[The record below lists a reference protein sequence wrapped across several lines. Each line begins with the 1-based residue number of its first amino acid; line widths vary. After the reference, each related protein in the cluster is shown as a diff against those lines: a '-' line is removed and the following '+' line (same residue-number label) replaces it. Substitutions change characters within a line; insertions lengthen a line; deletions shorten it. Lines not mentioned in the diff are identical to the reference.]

1 MCNFEQE
8 KVPEIAKRIMFICN
22 AYGVNIDNS
31 NLNYFIESCGT
42 NLQDLINEIMKLIEY
57 VGKDG
62 TIKKDDIDILCTK
75 QFESVIFDLTDSLGN
90 KNVKMAL
97 EVLKNLEYAKEPI
110 QKILVTLYNHFKKLY
125 IVKLCEKYNQN
136 ILENLKLKPNQ
147 TFLVSKYKRQASFFT
162 DKALRNFLEQLI
174 SLDENYK
181 SGNMDLNIGLESVIC
196 GYCG

>member
-8 KVPEIAKRIMFICN
+8 KVPEIAKRIKFICN
-22 AYGVNIDNS
+22 AYGVNIDNG

-42 NLQDLINEIMKLIEY
+42 NLQDLINEVRKLIEY
-57 VGKDG
+57 VGKG
-62 TIKKDDIDILCTK
+62 RTIKKDDIDILCTK

-110 QKILVTLYNHFKKLY
+110 QKILITLYNHFKKLY
-125 IVKLCEKYNQN
+125 IVKLCEKYNQD

-162 DKALRNFLEQLI
+162 DMALKKFLEQLI

-181 SGNMDLNIGLESVIC
+181 SGNIDLNIGLESVIC